1 MIRKL
6 QWKIARMMAVV
17 LMVLHILLSIAICLI
32 TMWISEDLS
41 DAVLRDIGEYA
52 ADAGVDALSGGSLT
66 GIILCQDADAGI
78 CVVTRDSSGQ
88 VLSSAALFSQHPL
101 PQEDLTAIL
110 ADAGVDGG
118 PGDWGGYRYYQ
129 AVRPNSACLVIS
141 SNTAGVLRLLWQ
153 RLGKVIWLMVIPIII
168 VVFLLSVVLSRVAV
182 RPAREALEKQRQFF
196 SDAGHELKT
205 PLAAINVNA
214 AVLEEET
221 GSSLYLDCIREESAR
236 MQRLLRRMMEA
247 SQMEGPEEG
256 RRLRETVD
264 LSALVYQ
271 AVLPF
276 ESLAFERNLRYELDI
291 APGLFCRRSDPD
303 RLRQVAAILLDNAFK
318 YVDEGGTVAVR
329 LAQEGKRAVLEVS
342 NTGPGI
348 APADLPR
355 VFERFYRCDRA
366 RPDDGSYGLG
376 LFIARTIVEEHRG
389 QLTAASEPGVRTV
402 FRVEL
407 RCAVPRRGIQGKFNG
422 GKIE

>member
-17 LMVLHILLSIAICLI
+17 LMVFHILLSIVICLA
-32 TMWISEDLS
+32 TMWISEDLTN
-41 DAVLRDIGEYA
+41 AVLRDIGEYA
-52 ADAGVDALSGGSLT
+52 ADAGVDALPDGSLT
-66 GIILCQDADAGI
+66 GIILCQDADAGV
-78 CVVTRDSSGQ
+78 CVVTRDGSGRM
-88 VLSSAALFSQHPL
+88 LSSASLFGQNALPR
-101 PQEDLTAIL
+101 EDLTAIL
-110 ADAGVDGG
+110 ADAGAGG
-118 PGDWGGYRYYQ
+118 GLGDWGDYRYYQ
-129 AVRPNSACLVIS
+129 AVRPNRSCLVIAGS
-141 SNTAGVLRLLWQ
+141 TAGVLRLLWQ
-153 RLGKVIWLMVIPIII
+153 RLGKVIWMMAIPAII
-168 VVFLLSVVLSRVAV
+168 VVFLLSVTLSRFAV

-205 PLAAINVNA
+205 PLAAISVNA

-221 GSSLYLDCIREESAR
+221 GHSLYLDCIREESSR
-236 MQRLLRRMMEA
+236 MQQLLRRMMEA
-247 SQMEGPEEG
+247 ARLEGAEKG
-256 RRLRETVD
+256 HRLRETVD
-264 LSALVYQ
+264 LSALACQ

-276 ESLAFERNLRYELDI
+276 ESLAFERKLRYEMDI
-291 APGLFCRRSDPD
+291 APGLLCRRSDPD

-318 YVDEGGTVAVR
+318 YVDEGGAVTVR

-348 APADLPR
+348 APEDLPR

-389 QLTAASEPGVRTV
+389 RLTAASEPGVRTV

-407 RCAVPRRGIQGKFNG
+407 RCAVPRRRIQCKFNG
-422 GKIE
+422 GKLE